1 MPKKSIFDPYTDWIL
16 EHYKDYRNC
25 PELVKALNDNFGLN
39 TNVPA
44 IKFWFSKRFGM
55 TTVYGRYDFSE
66 EEKDFIKKYYP
77 DHGPEKTTEMLN
89 EVFKTNRTINS
100 VKSMANGKLGL
111 LVSNSFIN
119 ELNKIKHEK
128 MMKAHVKESRSIR
141 KETKK
146 DGRIY
151 YKMKADNGQWR
162 TPGIVIW
169 ENTYGPIPKGYR
181 IIYLNGD
188 NSDFSLDNLYL
199 TSNKLAYQVISNKHY
214 QVKNPEIT
222 KSLIKYYELRNALG
236 VNCIQW
242 RNIEQKFERKF
253 NRLVKEDSE

>member
-16 EHYKDYRNC
+16 EHYKDYHNC
-25 PELVKALNDNFGLN
+25 PELVKALKDNFGLDAK
-39 TNVPA
+39 VPA

-66 EEKDFIKKYYP
+66 EEKEFIKKYYP
-77 DHGPEKTTEMLN
+77 DHGPEKTAEMLN
-89 EVFKTNRTINS
+89 EVFETNRTINS
-100 VKSMANGKLGL
+100 VKCIAYGFGL
-111 LVSNSFIN
+111 SVSDSFIN
-119 ELNKIKHEK
+119 EVNKIKHEK

-141 KETKK
+141 KETRKN
-146 DGRIY
+146 GRIC
-151 YKMKADNGQWR
+151 YKMKADDGQWK

-169 ENTYGPIPKGYR
+169 EEINGPIPKGYR

-199 TSNKLAYQVISNKHY
+199 ASDKLAYQVVSNKHY
-214 QVKNPEIT
+214 QTKNPEIT

-236 VNCIQW
+236 VNWVQW
-242 RNIEQKFERKF
+242 RNIEQKFERKLDK
-253 NRLVKEDSE
+253 LVKEV